1 MLDVC
6 KIYSNEFSLMFNE
19 SKSVCIKFSQVIT
32 DNNIADVYLG
42 ENKLKWDN
50 KVKHLGNFLSSTQSD
65 KDDIDFKINS
75 FIVSVNTL
83 MAKFGFLQSN
93 ILDFLFNS
101 YCCSFYGSQLW
112 ELTSK
117 DINKVYVTWQ
127 KAIRRIWKLPNTTHV
142 KVSIMYTKTYF

>member
-1 MLDVC
+1 MKVNQC
-6 KIYSNEFSLMFNE
+6 VYKI
-19 SKSVCIKFSQVIT
+19 SQVIT
-32 DNNIADVYLG
+32 NNNIADVYLG

-50 KVKHLGNFLSSTQSD
+50 KVKHLLSSTQSD
-65 KDDIDFKINS
+65 KDDIDFKIYS

-117 DINKVYVTWQ
+117 DINKV
-127 KAIRRIWKLPNTTHV
+127 
-142 KVSIMYTKTYF
+142 